1 MMKADF
7 AFHDGTLL
15 LYPTRKDVWR
25 KGAIPIAE
33 SVAGL
38 ARLLSRYEPTVLGV
52 LPELDKN
59 RIQALCPDVRVEP
72 MLYDDIWARDSGA
85 VPTECGFVKFGFN
98 AWGGEDG
105 LYDSWELD
113 STLPEQ
119 MSRLLG
125 VELSLSPLT
134 LEGGNLL
141 TDGDGTLICIK
152 DTIANPNRNP
162 GIPLEEVERLLK
174 NALGVTRII
183 WIDEGLKHDETGGHI
198 DNLCAFASEDTLLIA
213 WTDDEESPQYPIV
226 RRALAAIEAAPG
238 KKYKIIKLPLPE
250 QFIRTEDDCEGLEYP
265 VGSKPRLPGE
275 VIQPSY
281 VNFIFANGAVIV
293 PTFDDPMDGTV
304 IDIFKRTFPKRDVI
318 PFPAREIV
326 LGGGGLHCI
335 TKNY

>member
-7 AFHDGTLL
+7 ASHDGTLL
-15 LYPTRKDVWR
+15 LYPTRMDVWR
-25 KGAIPIAE
+25 KGAKPIAE
-33 SVAGL
+33 TVVSL
-38 ARLLSRYEPTVLGV
+38 AQLLSRHESTVLGV
-52 LPELDKN
+52 LPKLDKN
-59 RIQALCPDVRVEP
+59 RIQTICPDVRVEP

-85 VPTECGFVKFGFN
+85 VPTKCGLVKFRFN
-98 AWGGEDG
+98 AWGGDEG
-105 LYDSWELD
+105 LYGSWELD
-113 STLPEQ
+113 STVPEQ

-125 VELSLSPLT
+125 KGLSTSPLT

-152 DTIANPNRNP
+152 DSIMNANRNP
-162 GIPLEEVERLLK
+162 GISLTEIERLLK
-174 NALGVTRII
+174 DALNVTRII
-183 WIDEGLKHDETGGHI
+183 WIDEGLAYDETGGHV
-198 DNLCAFASEDTLLIA
+198 DNLCAFADDDTLLLA
-213 WTDDEESPQYPIV
+213 WTDDEESPQYRLV
-226 RRALAAIEAAPG
+226 RNALKTIEAAPG
-238 KKYKIIKLPLPE
+238 KKYRIIKLPLPSA
-250 QFIRTEDDCEGLEYP
+250 FIRAEADCEGLEYP
-265 VGSKPRLPGE
+265 EGSKPRLPGE